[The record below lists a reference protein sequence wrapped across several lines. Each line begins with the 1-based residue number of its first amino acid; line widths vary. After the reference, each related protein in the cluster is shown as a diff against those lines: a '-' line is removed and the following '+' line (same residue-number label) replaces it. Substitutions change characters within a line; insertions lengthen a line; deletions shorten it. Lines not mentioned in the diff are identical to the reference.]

1 MEETERGNLEQVAH
15 TIRVLSVDAIEK
27 AQSGHPGLPLGAAE
41 IGAYL
46 FMKVLR
52 HNPKNPEWPGRDRFV
67 LSAGHGSML
76 LYSLL
81 HLCGYDLTMEDI
93 KAFRQ
98 LGSKTPGHPEFGE
111 APGVETTTGPLGQ
124 GVACGVGMAI
134 AQKMVAARFG
144 SDLYDSKVWVL
155 AGDGCIMEGV
165 SSEASSLAGTLA
177 LDNLVVMFDSN
188 RVCLD
193 GPIEEVNLE
202 DTAKRYEA
210 YGFRVLEIDGYDWA
224 QIETACAQARA
235 ERGKPVFLIV
245 NTVIG
250 RYAPTIQ
257 GTFKAHGGALGA
269 EEIDA
274 VKKAIGWT
282 EPPFTVPDDV
292 RNYCAGRLPEWEKQ
306 ETDWNARL
314 EVSLKADPEKA
325 RLWQA
330 FRDKTLPDDWEDQ
343 LWNLEIPKDLPTRKA
358 NEFAINKVCAL
369 LPWMVSGSA
378 DVSSCDFTW
387 ILNSEIATKDLWAT
401 QQVKFGVREFGM
413 AASAYGMSLHG
424 FVRPAVG
431 TFLTFSD
438 YMRNGIRLAALMK
451 QPVIFVFSHDS
462 VFLAEDGPTHQPV
475 EHLMSLRL
483 IPNLTLIRPG
493 DESEVKMAWA
503 TALRMTDGPVALCF
517 TRQPVASTV
526 SEYTTRGAKEGVARG
541 AYLLYGNPGADAET
555 LIVATGSEIHP
566 AVGVAKKLETDGIK
580 VRVVSMPSWEL
591 FEKQEEGYRN
601 KVLGGSFRLRV
612 SLEAGVSLGWQKFV
626 GSDGLCISMETF
638 GASAPP
644 EVLADHFG
652 FTVEKVYAQVKEALG
667 SAGAIGRRT

>member
-1 MEETERGNLEQVAH
+1 MDETEAGNLERVAH
-15 TIRVLSVDAIEK
+15 TIRALSVDAIEK

-41 IGAYL
+41 IGAFL

-52 HNPKNPEWPGRDRFV
+52 HNPKNPDWPGRDRFV

-81 HLCGYDLTMEDI
+81 HLCGYELTMDDI

-98 LGSKTPGHPEFGE
+98 LHSRTPGHPEYGE

-134 AQKMVAARFG
+134 AQKLVAARFG
-144 SDLYDSKVWVL
+144 SGLFDAKVWVL
-155 AGDGCIMEGV
+155 AGDGCLMEGV
-165 SSEASSLAGTLA
+165 SSEASSLAGTLG
-177 LDNLVVMFDSN
+177 LDNLVVMFDAN
-188 RVCLD
+188 KVCLD
-193 GPIEEVNLE
+193 GPTHEVTLE

-224 QIETACAQARA
+224 QIETACTEARA
-235 ERGKPVFLIV
+235 ECEKPVFLIV

-250 RYAPTIQ
+250 KYAPTKQ
-257 GTFKAHGGALGA
+257 GTWKAHGGALGPD
-269 EEIDA
+269 EIEGI
-274 VKKAIGWT
+274 KKAIGWT
-282 EPPFTVPDDV
+282 EPPFTVPEDV
-292 RNYCAGRLPEWEKQ
+292 RAFCAKHLPGWEEQ
-306 ETDWNARL
+306 EAEWNARL
-314 EVSLKADPEKA
+314 ETELQADPQKA
-325 RLWQA
+325 ALWQA
-330 FRDKTLPDDWEDQ
+330 FRNKTLPEDWDDQ

-358 NEFAINKVCAL
+358 NEYAINKVCAL
-369 LPWMVSGSA
+369 LPWMISGSA

-387 ILNSEIATKDLWAT
+387 LLDSDITAKGRWRP

-413 AASAYGMSLHG
+413 AVSAYGMSLHG

-483 IPNLTLIRPG
+483 MPNLTLIRPG
-493 DESEVKMAWA
+493 DENEVKMAWA
-503 TALRMTDGPVALCF
+503 AALRITDGPVALCF
-517 TRQPVASTV
+517 TRQPVESTV
-526 SEYTTRGAKEGVARG
+526 SENTGIGAKEGVARG
-541 AYLLYGNPGADAET
+541 AYHLYGDPGAEAEI
-555 LIVATGSEIHP
+555 LIIATGSEIHP
-566 AVGVAKKLETDGIK
+566 AVGAAKKLEADGLK

-591 FEKQEEGYRN
+591 FEKQEKTYRDR
-601 KVLGGSFRLRV
+601 VMGGDFTLRV
-612 SLEAGVSLGWQKFV
+612 SLEAGVSLGWQKYI
-626 GSDGLCISMETF
+626 GSDGLSISMDTF

-652 FTVEKVYAQVKEALG
+652 FTVEQIYGQVKKALG
-667 SAGAIGRRT
+667 SAGGNQ